1 MGYDWAPFLHQRCV
15 YYTANVPRFEN
26 TVRNGLKRT
35 YDVFLPQK
43 IDILMAFLKSSGF
56 ASFAKT
62 SVKRQNTTVF
72 LKFDMTWKKLKLFW
86 VISSHQSKEKYFADL
101 YLFSFFFYL
110 VLLFDCCLFNDLPYQ
125 VNITPSNNRKI
136 TISFLIEEF
145 CVCRSRIITAF
156 LYLSLKTYSTERNR
170 MSKVI
175 NCIVISFALKTI
187 F

>member
-1 MGYDWAPFLHQRCV
+1 MASYFGNEITSRDMIEAPFYIKDV
-15 YYTANVPRFEN
+15 YAANVPRFEN

-86 VISSHQSKEKYFADL
+86 VISSHQSKEKYFTDL
-101 YLFSFFFYL
+101 YVFSFAFVWYFYL
-110 VLLFDCCLFNDLPYQ
+110 IAAFFIICL
-125 VNITPSNNRKI
+125 IK
-136 TISFLIEEF
+136 
-145 CVCRSRIITAF
+145 
-156 LYLSLKTYSTERNR
+156 
-170 MSKVI
+170 
-175 NCIVISFALKTI
+175 
-187 F
+187 